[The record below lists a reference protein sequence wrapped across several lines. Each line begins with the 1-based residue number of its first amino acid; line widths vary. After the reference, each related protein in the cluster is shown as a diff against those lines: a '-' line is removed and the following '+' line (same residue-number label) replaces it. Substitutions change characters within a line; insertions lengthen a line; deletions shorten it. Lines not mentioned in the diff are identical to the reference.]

1 MAESLAQRTGGKG
14 LVASVKE
21 SPGRLVDPGRALQNR
36 DMMDP
41 RELAAREEIRELVAR
56 YNHHGDAGRIE
67 ALLDL
72 FTDEAELE
80 IREGP
85 RYAGREQLSAL
96 FSNVTPPEPDSSSP
110 PTRIWHHTS
119 TLVIDVEDESHARG
133 SCYFAV
139 LTQQGL
145 DHWGRYRDN
154 YECVNGSWRFARRRV
169 RVDGRIPGGWADGNL
184 ARLPRV

>member
-1 MAESLAQRTGGKG
+1 MSDDVAEKGPGKARKLG
-14 LVASVKE
+14 IGCAGVLVVVILIGMFAE
-21 SPGRLVDPGRALQNR
+21 PPT
-36 DMMDP
+36 P
-41 RELAAREEIRELVAR
+41 EELAAREEIRELVAR

-119 TLVIDVEDESHARG
+119 TLVIDIEDESHARG
-133 SCYFAV
+133 NCYFAV

-145 DHWGRYRDN
+145 DHWGRYRDD
-154 YECVNGSWRFARRRV
+154 YECVNGSWKFARRRV
-169 RVDGRIPGGWADGNL
+169 TVDGRFPGGWADGNL
-184 ARLPRV
+184 ARLPKV

>member
-1 MAESLAQRTGGKG
+1 MKEILA
-14 LVASVKE
+14 
-21 SPGRLVDPGRALQNR
+21 RLVDPGQALQNR
-36 DMMDP
+36 GMMDAF
-41 RELAAREEIRELVAR
+41 EVAAREQIRELVAR

-85 RYAGREQLSAL
+85 TYVGREQLRSL
-96 FSNVTPPEPDSSSP
+96 FSNVTPPARDSSSP

-119 TLVIDVEDESHARG
+119 TLVIDLENEIHAQG

-139 LTQQGL
+139 LTQRGL
-145 DHWGRYRDN
+145 DHWGRYRDQ
-154 YECVNGSWRFARRRV
+154 YECVERCWRFRRRRV
-169 RVDGRIPGGWADGNL
+169 TVDGRIPGGWADGNL
-184 ARLPRV
+184 ARLPKV